1 MLITED
7 MPLYDEVVK
16 NWLEQLRS
24 QGIGITLDELKTKIK
39 AMHLVPASHLA
50 PTSAIGQKY
59 VN

>member
-24 QGIGITLDELKTKIK
+24 QGIDITLDELKTKIK
-39 AMHLVPASHLA
+39 AMHLA